1 MEALPLSVRRLRRVL
16 IGVSMLCA
24 LLVLV
29 VVAVL
34 IYWRLYLL
42 GPSSGAF
49 ARGPYVVSL
58 SEDSASLAW
67 SVRDARAVE
76 LRAIAGDGSQAVAQ
90 GGSFTGLEPGTVY
103 AWTAAVDGRAQASGS
118 FVTAPATLDTP
129 VTFGVIGDYGS
140 GNDHEWAVARV
151 LAAGRPDFILTA
163 GDNSYLAALP
173 QLLDRNIFKPL
184 AQVMANAPLWAT
196 MGEHDLAWRG
206 GEAVASALR
215 LPGSE
220 GRYAVRYGPVQI
232 VLLGLS
238 ADAGA
243 IAFARQEL
251 ARPGPSVRFVIV
263 HQPLKPGNAILPL
276 LRRRGVAAVFAGHL
290 HRYERQLVD
299 GVLEFTVGT
308 SGEGPGA
315 AEFTRATAG
324 AAVSRLDYGLLRVT
338 VTADGVEYRFVDQRG
353 RVLDHATGTLVG
365 P

>member
-1 MEALPLSVRRLRRVL
+1 MEALPPSVRRLRRVL

-24 LLVLV
+24 VLVLV
-29 VVAVL
+29 VAAVL

-49 ARGPYVVSL
+49 ARGPYLVAL

-67 SVRDARAVE
+67 SVRGGGAVE
-76 LRAIAGDGSQAVAQ
+76 LRAMAGDGSQAEAR

-103 AWTAAVDGRAQASGS
+103 AWTAAVQASGS

-151 LAAGRPDFILTA
+151 LASGRPDFVLTA

-184 AQVMANAPLWAT
+184 AEVMANAPLWAT

-206 GEAVASALR
+206 GEAVSSALR

-220 GRYAVRYGPVQI
+220 GRYAIWYGPVQV
-232 VLLGLS
+232 VLLGLK

-251 ARPGPSVRFVIV
+251 ARPGPSVRFVVV

-276 LRRRGVAAVFAGHL
+276 LRQRGVAAVFAGHL

-324 AAVSRLDYGLLRVT
+324 AAVSRLDFGLLRVT
-338 VTADGVEYRFVDQRG
+338 VTTGGVEYRFVDQRG
-353 RVLDHATGTLVG
+353 RVLDQATGTLAG